1 MTIEII
7 PVEGIPIVQP
17 GDNLPAFIADCLSI
31 EENDILCVAT
41 SAYSKSKGYLRNL
54 AEIIPSKRADEIA
67 EKCGEDPRFI
77 QAVLD
82 EADDIIIDYPFI
94 LCSLPHGH
102 VGVRAGID
110 HSNVEDG
117 RIIVLPPKP
126 MEAAAE
132 IREEITKITGK
143 NIRVILTD
151 TCGRSFRRGQ
161 TGVAIGWS
169 GMPAIQ
175 DYRGDTDLFGHVLEI
190 TEEAVVDEIAGM
202 ANFVMGESNRGVP
215 AVICRNAPA
224 WEGHDT
230 LYFTAEEDIT
240 RKAMKKNNY

>member
-7 PVEGIPIVQP
+7 PVEGIPMIHA
-17 GDNLPAFIADCLSI
+17 GDNFPALIADCLAI
-31 EENDILCVAT
+31 EDGDILCVAS
-41 SAYSKSKGYLRNL
+41 SAYSKSKGYMRCL
-54 AEIIPSKRADEIA
+54 ADIQPTERA
-67 EKCGEDPRFI
+67 EKIAIKNNEDPRFI

-82 EADDIIIDYPFI
+82 EADDIIIEYPFI

-117 RIIVLPPKP
+117 RIIVLPPRP
-126 MEAAAE
+126 MEAADE
-132 IREEITKITGK
+132 IRQEILRLTGK
-143 NIRVILTD
+143 QIRVILTD

-161 TGVAIGWS
+161 TGAAIGWS

-190 TEEAVVDEIAGM
+190 TEEAVVDEIAGF

-215 AVICRNAPA
+215 AVICRNAPY
-224 WEGHDT
+224 WEGHDN
-230 LYFTAEEDIT
+230 LYFSVDEDIT
-240 RKAMKKNNY
+240 RKAMKK